1 MMNRSNFSHTMAPRN
16 LTLPAPRAEFVLGV
30 DGGGTRTRA
39 VITDGY
45 RRPLG
50 SGTAGASNPQRVG
63 VASAASE
70 VRRAVDEAC
79 RAANITR
86 DAIAWAE
93 IGLAGV
99 RDDGIR
105 ARMSETLAGLSF
117 DRFEI
122 VTDAEIAL
130 FGATG
135 GEPGLVVIAGTGSV
149 CLGRNRRGANA
160 WAGGWGPLAGDE
172 GSGAWLARQ
181 ALQRIARAADGRGAA
196 TALTAAALDYF
207 GIKAIKDLAGAIY
220 HADMTNE
227 RLAGFGRA
235 VVGAAQSGD
244 AVASEILRAGGQEL
258 GLMAATVI
266 RKLKLETTHVSVAYT
281 GGVFEAGELVL
292 DALRDELGKV
302 APEHTLMRPRLAPA
316 LAAAYM
322 AHASLHSY
330 ALLAG

>member
-1 MMNRSNFSHTMAPRN
+1 MNRTTPIFNIPRRD
-16 LTLPAPRAEFVLGV
+16 LSLLAPRAEFVLGV
-30 DGGGTRTRA
+30 DGGGTCTRA

-45 RRPLG
+45 RRLLG
-50 SGTAGASNPQRVG
+50 SGTAGASNPMRVG

-70 VRRAVDEAC
+70 VRRAIDEAC
-79 RAANITR
+79 RAANIAHER
-86 DAIAWAE
+86 IAWAE

-99 RDDGIR
+99 RACGMR
-105 ARMSETLAGLSF
+105 ESMNEALAGLSVGAL
-117 DRFEI
+117 EI

-130 FGATG
+130 FGATA
-135 GEPGLVVIAGTGSV
+135 GEPGIVIIAGTGSV
-149 CLGRNRRGANA
+149 CLGRNRSGATA

-172 GSGAWLARQ
+172 GSGAWIARQ
-181 ALQRIARAADGRGAA
+181 ALQCIARATDGRGAT
-196 TALTAAALDYF
+196 TALTACALDYF
-207 GIKAIKDLAGAIY
+207 GIKAIEDLSSAIY

-235 VVGAAQSGD
+235 VVGAAQNGD
-244 AVASEILRAGGQEL
+244 AVALEILRAGGVEL
-258 GLMAATVI
+258 GVMAATVI

-292 DALRDELGKV
+292 GALRDEIKKV
-302 APEHTLMRPRLAPA
+302 VPEHTLMRPRLAPA

-330 ALLAG
+330 ALAG